1 MDHDD
6 VVVVPVRS
14 RGREDD
20 DEAEEDEVR
29 VCDHGAVTPE
39 APCQSLVMVS
49 SRVGGESRDHEP
61 EQGYNS

>member
-14 RGREDD
+14 RGREDE

-29 VCDHGAVTPE
+29 VCDHGVVTLE

-49 SRVGGESRDHEP
+49 SGVGGESRDL
-61 EQGYNS
+61 GA